1 MWTCGAGA
9 CILNIRSSH
18 RTSHRVL
25 LKSRGVCDL
34 AHQVYTTHISLQQ
47 AQVER
52 MLAARQKAA
61 AHEAKLKAGKGKE
74 VRAEAAA
81 EKKAAADKAAA
92 AKYSAELAKAAQVQ
106 KSHQKK

>member
-1 MWTCGAGA
+1 MLCVIAWCAG
-9 CILNIRSSH
+9 LS
-18 RTSHRVL
+18 L
-25 LKSRGVCDL
+25 LGRPVSGPGPGVIYL
-34 AHQVYTTHISLQQ
+34 G
-47 AQVER
+47 R

-92 AKYSAELAKAAQVQ
+92 AKYSAELAKPAQEQ